1 MEALTWIE
9 ELGQVLDEQVLLD
22 ALLAVRGAVEDT
34 PKDDPRSALYAS
46 MLHALQRLERAQ

>member
-9 ELGQVLDEQVLLD
+9 ELEQVLDEQVLLD

-34 PKDDPRSALYAS
+34 PKDDPRSALYSS